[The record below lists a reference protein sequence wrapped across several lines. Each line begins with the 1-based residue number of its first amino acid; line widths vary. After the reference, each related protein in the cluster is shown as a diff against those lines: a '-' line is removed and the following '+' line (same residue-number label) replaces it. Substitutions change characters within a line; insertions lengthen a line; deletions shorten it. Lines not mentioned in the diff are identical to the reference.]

1 MCVTARRRWPPTT
14 ARAEPGVLDFPPWKV
29 WSIAAT
35 IFLGFLFAF
44 PNFLT
49 AEQAAKLPSFMPSK
63 QLSLGLDLRGGSH
76 LMLEASTD
84 EVRKVKLDSLED
96 TVRSELRQA
105 DGGAIAFSDIS
116 TAGGR
121 LSLVI
126 TDPARVDA
134 AVETLK
140 TVTRPLSG
148 LSGARDVDVTV
159 EAGNRIVMTETDAGV
174 ASSIDSAMAQA
185 VEVIRKRI
193 DELGTREPT
202 IVRQGSNRIVVQV
215 PGLQDPQ
222 ALKALLGKTAKLEF
236 KLVDIAA
243 DPAEVAQGRA
253 PPGSQILPSLEG
265 APVVVKRRAIISG
278 DQLVDSQISQDQ
290 NGQPA
295 VSFRFDS
302 TGGRRF
308 AQATQEN
315 VGRPFAIILDNKVI
329 SAPNITEPILGGS
342 GIISGSYTVASA
354 NELSILLR
362 SGKLPVELKVVEERT
377 VGPDLGA
384 DSIRA
389 GSIAAI
395 VAVLAVSILMVASY
409 GRFGVYAVIA
419 LIINVMLILG
429 VMSGAGFTLT
439 LPGIAGLVLTIGAAV
454 DANVLINER
463 IREEQRKGRGVV
475 ASVEVGFRDATRTI
489 WDANSL
495 NIIVA
500 VIMFIFGSGPI
511 KGFAVVLSIGIATS
525 VFTAV
530 TVVRLIVSRWLSRAR
545 PVALHI

>member
-1 MCVTARRRWPPTT
+1 M
-14 ARAEPGVLDFPPWKV
+14 LDFPPWKV
-29 WSIAAT
+29 WSIVLT
-35 IFLGFLFAF
+35 IAIGFLFAF

-49 AEQAAKLPSFMPSK
+49 AQQAASLPSFMPAK

-84 EVRKVKLDSLED
+84 DVRKTKLESLED

-105 DGGAIAFSDIS
+105 DGGAIAFTDLS
-116 TAGGR
+116 TADDR

-126 TDPARVDA
+126 ADPSRIDA
-134 AVETLK
+134 AQKALAD
-140 TVTRPLSG
+140 VTRPLSG
-148 LSGARDVDVTV
+148 ISGARDVEVRI
-159 EAGNRIVMTETDAGV
+159 EAGNRIVMTQTDAGV
-174 ASSIDSAMAQA
+174 AVSIDNAMAQA

-243 DPAEVAQGRA
+243 DVTEVAQGRA
-253 PPGSQILPSLEG
+253 PPGSQILSSVDG
-265 APVVVKRRAIISG
+265 APVVVKRRAILSG
-278 DQLVDSQISQDQ
+278 DQLVDSQVTQDE
-290 NGQPA
+290 NGRPA

-308 AQATQEN
+308 AQVTQEN
-315 VGRPFAIILDNKVI
+315 GGKPFAIILDNKVI
-329 SAPNITEPILGGS
+329 STPVINEPILGGS
-342 GIISGSYTVASA
+342 GVITGSYTVQAA
-354 NELSILLR
+354 NEFAILLR

-384 DSIRA
+384 DSIRS

-395 VAVLAVSILMVASY
+395 VAVLAVSVLMIACY

-419 LIINVMLILG
+419 LVINVMLILG

-500 VIMFIFGSGPI
+500 VIMFFFGSGPI

-530 TVVRLIVSRWLSRAR
+530 TVVRLIVSRWLAQAR
-545 PVALHI
+545 PAVLVI

>member
-1 MCVTARRRWPPTT
+1 M
-14 ARAEPGVLDFPPWKV
+14 LDFPKWKI
-29 WSIAAT
+29 WT
-35 IFLGFLFAF
+35 ILAVIVLGVLFALPNFVSEQQARLIPGFL
-44 PNFLT
+44 
-49 AEQAAKLPSFMPSK
+49 PSK

-84 EVRKVKLDSLED
+84 DVRKTKLESLEE
-96 TVRSELRQA
+96 TVRNELRGA
-105 DGGAIAFSDIS
+105 EGGAIAFTDLS
-116 TAGGR
+116 TADGKLGFV
-121 LSLVI
+121 LA
-126 TDPARVDA
+126 DPTA
-134 AVETLK
+134 ADRAVAVLMKATQ
-140 TVTRPLSG
+140 PLSS
-148 LSGARDVDVTV
+148 LSGARDVEVSAAGPRVTL
-159 EAGNRIVMTETDAGV
+159 TETDAGIDK
-174 ASSIDSAMAQA
+174 SIDNAMAQE

-215 PGLQDPQ
+215 PGLQDPS

-236 KLVDIAA
+236 KLVDIGA
-243 DPAEVAQGRA
+243 DQAEVAQGRA
-253 PPGSQILPSLEG
+253 PPGSQILPSLAG
-265 APVVVKRRAIISG
+265 GPVVVKRRAIVSG
-278 DQLVDSQISQDQ
+278 DQLVDSQVSSDQ
-290 NGQPA
+290 NGSPA

-315 VGRPFAIILDNKVI
+315 VGKPFAIILDGKVI
-329 SAPNITEPILGGS
+329 SAPNINEPILGGS
-342 GIISGSYTVASA
+342 GIISGSYTTQTA
-354 NELSILLR
+354 NELAILLR
-362 SGKLPVELKVVEERT
+362 SGKLPVSLKLVEERT

-389 GSIAAI
+389 GSIAA
-395 VAVLAVSILMVASY
+395 VAAVLAVAILMIAVY
-409 GRFGVYAVIA
+409 GRFGVYSVLA
-419 LIINVMLILG
+419 LFINVIMILG
-429 VMSGAGFTLT
+429 VMSMGGFTLT

-463 IREEQRKGRGVV
+463 IREEQRKGRGVI

-500 VIMFIFGSGPI
+500 IIMFMFGSGPI

-530 TVVRLIVSRWLSRAR
+530 TVVRLMVSRWLAKAR
-545 PVALHI
+545 PAALAI